1 MLKKSAFKRIITSS
15 LALIITLLI
24 YFFPNSENIAMSEEI
39 IYESEITMPVYAIDH
54 NNYVARANVITN
66 DNQIEYIIDL
76 LTIDSKFSVNLPIG
90 FRGIIPKGTKL
101 LSYSLDNYLLKLDFS
116 KEFLNIDKD
125 EEEKLIES
133 LIYSLCE
140 LDEVKQIMIFINGE
154 QLQKLPNSGKNLP
167 IVLTKEYGINK
178 LYTFDNYKN
187 TIKTTIYYLSKYN
200 DSIYYIPITKI
211 TNDNIEPVEIIV
223 SEMQKTPIY
232 ETNLISY
239 LNAAYELKDYEVL
252 ENSISLAFDNKLIAN
267 LEDNDINEQ
276 VKYTISLSLRDT
288 YDIEDIV
295 ININ

>member
-223 SEMQKTPIY
+223 SEMKKTPIY